1 MATFVT
7 TLKFTDQGEKKI
19 QKTTKCAASFKA
31 TAKKMGVKIVGQY
44 WTLGAFDG
52 LLIYE
57 APDDETA
64 TALMLHLGSLD
75 NVHTSTVRAF
85 DASEMEK
92 PFGEAA
98 EIVTLARPQRSQSTV
113 SRTGRSPIIAAS
125 ASIDIFRRR
134 ARGSPCPRR
143 CTARSN
149 TARSAHGCAGPS
161 VVFMVPGWSVAT
173 GRAFSGR

>member
-7 TLKFTDQGEKKI
+7 TIKFTDQGERDI
-19 QKTTKCAASFKA
+19 RDTTKRAASFRA

-75 NVHTSTVRAF
+75 NVHSATMRAF
-85 DASEMEK
+85 VSSEMES
-92 PFGEAA
+92 
-98 EIVTLARPQRSQSTV
+98 VLAKLPKS
-113 SRTGRSPIIAAS
+113 
-125 ASIDIFRRR
+125 
-134 ARGSPCPRR
+134 
-143 CTARSN
+143 
-149 TARSAHGCAGPS
+149 
-161 VVFMVPGWSVAT
+161 
-173 GRAFSGR
+173 